1 MLSEFSVASCAAG
14 STAGYA
20 VVPPVG
26 LPVYEISRGVCM
38 GRDVRNFM
46 RMGMSFLLAMCKNR
60 HAARILEINSTNARF
75 FITNTLSGE
84 PVRTF
89 FLTFSAQDAS
99 ARVLCADRP
108 CCVPTVRAVCRPSVL
123 HDGPPR
129 QYPAARKNLPA
140 IAGRSGI
147 KASGLPDISGGL
159 VYPFEIVDVHL
170 VGRAAVHKI
179 AVGACC
185 TRNNQLIVF
194 ARFCFFIIVVD
205 FQFRFDHAVAF
216 CRLIDE

>member
-1 MLSEFSVASCAAG
+1 MLSGLSVASCAAW

-60 HAARILEINSTNARF
+60 HAARILEINSTNAWF
-75 FITNTLSGE
+75 FITNTLSGK

-99 ARVLCADRP
+99 ARGLCADRP
-108 CCVPTVRAVCRPSVL
+108 CCTTARRGNTPRKKKPPCNRREVGDKGLWPSGYFRWVSIPIRNRRRTSRWRCMHPCNLRMRLLSMILRYCTSFSELVL
-123 HDGPPR
+123 SVDN
-129 QYPAARKNLPA
+129 NL
-140 IAGRSGI
+140 SE
-147 KASGLPDISGGL
+147 L
-159 VYPFEIVDVHL
+159 
-170 VGRAAVHKI
+170 
-179 AVGACC
+179 
-185 TRNNQLIVF
+185 
-194 ARFCFFIIVVD
+194 
-205 FQFRFDHAVAF
+205 
-216 CRLIDE
+216 

>member
-60 HAARILEINSTNARF
+60 HAARILEINSTNVRF

-89 FLTFSAQDAS
+89 FLSFSAQDAP
-99 ARVLCADRP
+99 ARGLCADRP
-108 CCVPTVRAVCRPSVL
+108 CCT
-123 HDGPPR
+123 
-129 QYPAARKNLPA
+129 AARRGNTPPQEKTSLQSQG
-140 IAGRSGI
+140 GRG
-147 KASGLPDISGGL
+147 
-159 VYPFEIVDVHL
+159 
-170 VGRAAVHKI
+170 
-179 AVGACC
+179 
-185 TRNNQLIVF
+185 
-194 ARFCFFIIVVD
+194 
-205 FQFRFDHAVAF
+205 
-216 CRLIDE
+216 

>member
-46 RMGMSFLLAMCKNR
+46 RMGMSFLLVMCKNR

-89 FLTFSAQDAS
+89 FLSFSAQDAPV
-99 ARVLCADRP
+99 RGLCADRP
-108 CCVPTVRAVCRPSVL
+108 CCTTARR
-123 HDGPPR
+123 GNTPP
-129 QYPAARKNLPA
+129 QEKTSLQSQG
-140 IAGRSGI
+140 GRG
-147 KASGLPDISGGL
+147 
-159 VYPFEIVDVHL
+159 
-170 VGRAAVHKI
+170 
-179 AVGACC
+179 
-185 TRNNQLIVF
+185 
-194 ARFCFFIIVVD
+194 
-205 FQFRFDHAVAF
+205 
-216 CRLIDE
+216 

>member
-60 HAARILEINSTNARF
+60 HAARILEINSTNAWF
-75 FITNTLSGE
+75 FITNTLSGK

-99 ARVLCADRP
+99 ARGLCADRP
-108 CCVPTVRAVCRPSVL
+108 CCTTARRGNTPRKKKPPCNRREVGDKGLWPSGYFQWVSIPIRNRRRTSRWRCMHPCNLRMRLLSMILRYCTSFSELVL
-123 HDGPPR
+123 SVDN
-129 QYPAARKNLPA
+129 NL
-140 IAGRSGI
+140 SE
-147 KASGLPDISGGL
+147 L
-159 VYPFEIVDVHL
+159 
-170 VGRAAVHKI
+170 
-179 AVGACC
+179 
-185 TRNNQLIVF
+185 
-194 ARFCFFIIVVD
+194 
-205 FQFRFDHAVAF
+205 
-216 CRLIDE
+216 

>member
-84 PVRTF
+84 HARIS
-89 FLTFSAQDAS
+89 FSPFTTPDAPDGRCVVCPS
-99 ARVLCADRP
+99 VARRP
-108 CCVPTVRAVCRPSVL
+108 AVAVPPRKKKPPCNRREVGDKGLWRPS
-123 HDGPPR
+123 G
-129 QYPAARKNLPA
+129 Y
-140 IAGRSGI
+140 
-147 KASGLPDISGGL
+147 
-159 VYPFEIVDVHL
+159 Y
-170 VGRAAVHKI
+170 
-179 AVGACC
+179 
-185 TRNNQLIVF
+185 
-194 ARFCFFIIVVD
+194 
-205 FQFRFDHAVAF
+205 
-216 CRLIDE
+216 

>member
-1 MLSEFSVASCAAG
+1 MLSGFSVASCAAG

-60 HAARILEINSTNARF
+60 HAARILEINSTNAWF
-75 FITNTLSGE
+75 FITNTLSGK

-99 ARVLCADRP
+99 ARGLCADRP
-108 CCVPTVRAVCRPSVL
+108 CCTTARRGNTPRKKK
-123 HDGPPR
+123 PPCNR
-129 QYPAARKNLPA
+129 REVGDKGLC
-140 IAGRSGI
+140 
-147 KASGLPDISGGL
+147 LPDISGGL

-170 VGRAAVHKI
+170 VG
-179 AVGACC
+179 GACIHVISVC
-185 TRNNQLIVF
+185 
-194 ARFCFFIIVVD
+194 AC
-205 FQFRFDHAVAF
+205 
-216 CRLIDE
+216 

>member
-60 HAARILEINSTNARF
+60 HAARILEINSTNVRF

-89 FLTFSAQDAS
+89 FLSFSAQDAP
-99 ARVLCADRP
+99 ARGLCADRP
-108 CCVPTVRAVCRPSVL
+108 CCTTARRGNTPRKKKPPCNRREVGDKGLWPSGYFRWVSIPIRNRRRTSRWRCMHPCNLRMRLLSMILRYCTSFSELVL
-123 HDGPPR
+123 SVDN
-129 QYPAARKNLPA
+129 NL
-140 IAGRSGI
+140 SE
-147 KASGLPDISGGL
+147 L
-159 VYPFEIVDVHL
+159 
-170 VGRAAVHKI
+170 
-179 AVGACC
+179 
-185 TRNNQLIVF
+185 
-194 ARFCFFIIVVD
+194 
-205 FQFRFDHAVAF
+205 
-216 CRLIDE
+216 

>member
-1 MLSEFSVASCAAG
+1 MLSGLSVASCAAG

-89 FLTFSAQDAS
+89 FFVFFGTG
-99 ARVLCADRP
+99 CTRP
-108 CCVPTVRAVCRPSVL
+108 RAVYRPPVL
-123 HDGPPR
+123 HGGSPR

-147 KASGLPDISGGL
+147 KASGLPDIPAGQYTHSKSL
-159 VYPFEIVDVHL
+159 TYRLLLAHPF
-170 VGRAAVHKI
+170 K
-179 AVGACC
+179 
-185 TRNNQLIVF
+185 
-194 ARFCFFIIVVD
+194 
-205 FQFRFDHAVAF
+205 
-216 CRLIDE
+216 

>member
-46 RMGMSFLLAMCKNR
+46 RMGMSFLLAMCKNS
-60 HAARILEINSTNARF
+60 HAARILEINSTNAWF
-75 FITNTLSGE
+75 FITNTLSGK

-99 ARVLCADRP
+99 ARGLCADRP
-108 CCVPTVRAVCRPSVL
+108 CCTTARRGNTPRKKKPPCNRREVGDKGLWPSGYFRWVSIPIRNRRRTSRWRCMHPCNLRMRLLSMILRYCTSFSELVL
-123 HDGPPR
+123 SVDN
-129 QYPAARKNLPA
+129 NL
-140 IAGRSGI
+140 SE
-147 KASGLPDISGGL
+147 L
-159 VYPFEIVDVHL
+159 
-170 VGRAAVHKI
+170 
-179 AVGACC
+179 
-185 TRNNQLIVF
+185 
-194 ARFCFFIIVVD
+194 
-205 FQFRFDHAVAF
+205 
-216 CRLIDE
+216 

>member
-46 RMGMSFLLAMCKNR
+46 RMGMSFLLTMCKNR
-60 HAARILEINSTNARF
+60 HAARILEINSTNAWF
-75 FITNTLSGE
+75 FITNTLSGK

-99 ARVLCADRP
+99 ARGLCADRP
-108 CCVPTVRAVCRPSVL
+108 CCTTARRGNTPRKKKPPCNRREVGDKGLWPSGYFRWVSIPIRNRRRTSRWRCMHPCNLRMRLLSMILRYCTSFSELVL
-123 HDGPPR
+123 SVDN
-129 QYPAARKNLPA
+129 NL
-140 IAGRSGI
+140 SE
-147 KASGLPDISGGL
+147 L
-159 VYPFEIVDVHL
+159 
-170 VGRAAVHKI
+170 
-179 AVGACC
+179 
-185 TRNNQLIVF
+185 
-194 ARFCFFIIVVD
+194 
-205 FQFRFDHAVAF
+205 
-216 CRLIDE
+216 

>member
-60 HAARILEINSTNARF
+60 HAARILEINSTNVRF

-89 FLTFSAQDAS
+89 FLSFSAQDAP
-99 ARVLCADRP
+99 ARGLCADRP
-108 CCVPTVRAVCRPSVL
+108 CCTAAAVAI
-123 HDGPPR
+123 PR
-129 QYPAARKNLPA
+129 ARKNLPA

-147 KASGLPDISGGL
+147 KAFWPSGYFRWVSIPI
-159 VYPFEIVDVHL
+159 
-170 VGRAAVHKI
+170 
-179 AVGACC
+179 
-185 TRNNQLIVF
+185 RNRRRTSRWSSSRSYN
-194 ARFCFFIIVVD
+194 R
-205 FQFRFDHAVAF
+205 RR
-216 CRLIDE
+216 RLLHTK

>member
-1 MLSEFSVASCAAG
+1 MLSGFSVASCAAG

-60 HAARILEINSTNARF
+60 HAARILEINSTNAWF
-75 FITNTLSGE
+75 FITNTLSGK

-99 ARVLCADRP
+99 ARGLCADRP
-108 CCVPTVRAVCRPSVL
+108 CCTTARRGNTPRKKKPPCNRREVGDKGLWPSGSFRWVSIPIRNRRRTSRWRCMHPCNLRMRLLSMILRYCTSFSELVL
-123 HDGPPR
+123 SVDN
-129 QYPAARKNLPA
+129 NL
-140 IAGRSGI
+140 SE
-147 KASGLPDISGGL
+147 L
-159 VYPFEIVDVHL
+159 
-170 VGRAAVHKI
+170 
-179 AVGACC
+179 
-185 TRNNQLIVF
+185 
-194 ARFCFFIIVVD
+194 
-205 FQFRFDHAVAF
+205 
-216 CRLIDE
+216 

>member
-1 MLSEFSVASCAAG
+1 MFSGLSVASCAAG
-14 STAGYA
+14 CTAGCA
-20 VVPPVG
+20 VVPPAG

-46 RMGMSFLLAMCKNR
+46 RMGMSFLLAMCKNK

-89 FLTFSAQDAS
+89 FFVFFGTG
-99 ARVLCADRP
+99 CTRP
-108 CCVPTVRAVCRPSVL
+108 RAVYRPPVL
-123 HDGPPR
+123 HDGSPR

-147 KASGLPDISGGL
+147 KASGRPSGLLLMG
-159 VYPFEIVDVHL
+159 
-170 VGRAAVHKI
+170 
-179 AVGACC
+179 
-185 TRNNQLIVF
+185 N
-194 ARFCFFIIVVD
+194 
-205 FQFRFDHAVAF
+205 
-216 CRLIDE
+216 

>member
-1 MLSEFSVASCAAG
+1 MLSGFSVASCAAG

-60 HAARILEINSTNARF
+60 HAARILEINSTNAWF

-99 ARVLCADRP
+99 ARGLCADRP
-108 CCVPTVRAVCRPSVL
+108 CCTTARRGNTPRKKKPPCNRREVGDKGLWPSGYFRWVSIPIRNRRRTSRWRCMHPCNLRMRLLSMILRYCTSFSELVL
-123 HDGPPR
+123 SVDN
-129 QYPAARKNLPA
+129 NL
-140 IAGRSGI
+140 SE
-147 KASGLPDISGGL
+147 L
-159 VYPFEIVDVHL
+159 
-170 VGRAAVHKI
+170 
-179 AVGACC
+179 
-185 TRNNQLIVF
+185 
-194 ARFCFFIIVVD
+194 
-205 FQFRFDHAVAF
+205 
-216 CRLIDE
+216 